1 MNGGDNEWNDS
12 DSCISALDHFSVVST
27 LQWVS
32 LSCNSLRY
40 PKKYPPLLMQKACVS
55 PSFET
60 FWQVRMILWVLRWK
74 DGKGYAD
81 WILLITI
88 HCKDFY
94 MIHILDYAFFALVL
108 IFACAGSLNFD
119 VDVVRELFL
128 RFCCLFCWWICCLV
142 VRVFDVEYIECYIVS
157 CWGGGWGWTVSKAV
171 PNWYMWWCM
180 IKWSMRCS

>member
-1 MNGGDNEWNDS
+1 MHFGTCPLFSGIHFALGVIVMQFIE
-12 DSCISALDHFSVVST
+12 ISK
-27 LQWVS
+27 
-32 LSCNSLRY
+32 
-40 PKKYPPLLMQKACVS
+40 KKYPPLLMQKACVS

-94 MIHILDYAFFALVL
+94 MIHILDYVFFALVL
-108 IFACAGSLNFD
+108 IFVYAASLNFD

-128 RFCCLFCWWICCLV
+128 RLCCLFCWWICCLV
-142 VRVFDVEYIECYIVS
+142 VRVFDNEYIKCYIVS
-157 CWGGGWGWTVSKAV
+157 CWGGWGWTVSKAA

-180 IKWSMRCS
+180 MKWLMRCS